1 MAWGDKKAIKGIVLP
16 EGFNLERSYDLQALA
31 SGTANK
37 EQQINAL
44 KYIVEG
50 LAGTYNDTTDL
61 SSDRREKQLQGRR
74 SVGLDIVTITKL
86 NLARISE
93 LTKTKEKN

>member
-37 EQQINAL
+37 EQQQNAL

-50 LAGTYNDTTDL
+50 LAGAYNDTFDTE
-61 SSDRREKQLQGRR
+61 SARKSDYLQGRR
-74 SVGLDIVTITKL
+74 SVALDVVTITKL
-86 NLARISE
+86 NLSIIAN